1 MIAYFDPQPGELPP
15 RFPSPFAVP
24 PHPLALRAVAELA
37 FFLRG
42 GELREGK
49 MFGVLVVRDR
59 EGRIGYLRAFSGM
72 LDGSWH
78 RDGFVGPTFD
88 AAARD
93 AFWPAGEAGLGG
105 LAEQQ
110 RLVDADPVHAEQA
123 ALLAAQAIE
132 LAALK
137 ARHAERKAARK
148 TARDAGAPSHALD
161 QESRGD
167 SAERRRLDSAHVA
180 ALAPLA
186 ARVGEL
192 TTASRALA
200 ADRAARSRDL
210 LIAIHETYVFAN
222 ARGETR
228 SVRELFAPDSPP
240 GGAGDC
246 AAPKLLAYAYREG
259 LAPIAL
265 AEVWLGPP
273 PPSGDRRTGNAYPAC
288 RGKCGPILA
297 HMLAGLDAAPDPIF
311 GDASQ
316 IAADEPRVVFED
328 RWLVVVAKPV
338 GLLAVPGRSGL
349 LTDSVQ
355 TRLAT
360 RYGAAHDD
368 SASLALTVH
377 RLDLDV
383 SGLMLVAKDEATH
396 LILQRQFARREIVKR
411 YDAVLD
417 GVLDPSRGE
426 FGTIELPL
434 RVDLEDRP
442 RQIVDHMHGKQAITN
457 WSVTHRD
464 PTTTRVLLQPL
475 TGRTHQ
481 LRVHCAV
488 GLLPIIGDRLYGTAG
503 ARLLLHASYLAFA
516 HPHAGERIELSL
528 PAPF

>member
-1 MIAYFDPQPGELPP
+1 MITYFEPGPQPGPQLGPQPGELPA

-24 PHPLALRAVAELA
+24 PHPLALRAIAELSV
-37 FFLRG
+37 

-59 EGRIGYLRAFSGM
+59 AGRLGYLRAFSGM
-72 LDGSWH
+72 LDGTWH
-78 RDGFVGPTFD
+78 REGFVGPTFD
-88 AAARD
+88 EAARD
-93 AFWPAGEAGLGG
+93 AFWPAGEAGLGV
-105 LAEQQ
+105 LADQQ
-110 RLVDADPVHAEQA
+110 RVLDADPVHAAHA
-123 ALLAAQAIE
+123 AIVAAQAIE
-132 LAALK
+132 LAAVK
-137 ARHAERKAARK
+137 ARHAERKGARKAAR
-148 TARDAGAPSHALD
+148 DGGAPSHALD

-167 SAERRRLDSAHVA
+167 SAERRTLDTAHAA
-180 ALAPLA
+180 ALGPLA
-186 ARVGEL
+186 TRVAEL
-192 TTASRALA
+192 TAASRALA
-200 ADRAARSRDL
+200 AERAARSRDL
-210 LIAIHETYVFAN
+210 LIAIHATYAFAN

-246 AAPKLLAYAYREG
+246 AAPKLLAHAYRER
-259 LAPIAL
+259 LTPLAL

-297 HMLAGLDAAPDPIF
+297 HMLAGLDAEPNPVF

-316 IAADEPRVVFED
+316 IAADEPRIVFED

-360 RYGAAHDD
+360 RLGAAHI
-368 SASLALTVH
+368 VH

-383 SGLMLVAKDEATH
+383 SGLMLVAKDAATH

-417 GVLDPSRGE
+417 GVLDPSRGDA
-426 FGTIELPL
+426 GTIELPL

-442 RQIVDHMHGKQAITN
+442 RQIVDHVHGKPGQST
-457 WSVTHRD
+457 WQVTRRD
-464 PTTTRVLLQPL
+464 PTTTRVVLQPR

-488 GLLPIIGDRLYGTAG
+488 GLLPIVGDRLYGTPA
-503 ARLLLHASYLAFA
+503 ARLLLHASYLGFA
-516 HPHAGERIELSL
+516 HPHAGERVELSL

>member
-24 PHPLALRAVAELA
+24 PHPLALRAVAELS

-42 GELREGK
+42 GKLREGK

-59 EGRIGYLRAFSGM
+59 DGRIGYLRAFSGK

-88 AAARD
+88 EAARD
-93 AFWPAGEAGLGG
+93 AFWPAGEAGLGV
-105 LAEQQ
+105 LAEQ
-110 RLVDADPVHAEQA
+110 RRVLDADPVYAEHAR
-123 ALLAAQAIE
+123 LLAAHAAE

-148 TARDAGAPSHALD
+148 TARDGGAPSHALD

-167 SAERRRLDSAHVA
+167 SAERRVLETAHAA
-180 ALAPLA
+180 ALAPSA
-186 ARVGEL
+186 QRVAEL
-192 TTASRALA
+192 TAASRALA

-210 LIAIHETYVFAN
+210 LIAIHQTYAFAN
-222 ARGETR
+222 ARGEMR
-228 SVRELFAPDSPP
+228 AVRELFAPDSPP

-246 AAPKLLAYAYREG
+246 AAPKLLAHAYRER
-259 LAPIAL
+259 LTPIAL

-297 HMLAGLDAAPDPIF
+297 HMLDGLDAEPHPIF

-355 TRLAT
+355 TRLAG
-360 RYGAAHDD
+360 RYGAAHI
-368 SASLALTVH
+368 VH

-396 LILQRQFARREIVKR
+396 VILQRQFARREIVKH

-417 GVLDPSRGE
+417 GILDGE
-426 FGTIELPL
+426 SGTIDLRL

-442 RQIVDHMHGKQAITN
+442 RQIVDPIHGKQAITK

-488 GLLPIIGDRLYGTAG
+488 GLLPIVGDRLYGSPA

-516 HPHAGERIELSL
+516 HPHAGERLELSL
-528 PAPF
+528 RAPF

>member
-1 MIAYFDPQPGELPP
+1 VITYFDPVPVDVPV

-24 PHPLALRAVAELA
+24 PHPLALRAVAEL
-37 FFLRG
+37 RV

-59 EGRIGYLRAFSGM
+59 AGRLGYLRAFSGM

-93 AFWPAGEAGLGG
+93 AFWPAGEAGLGVM
-105 LAEQQ
+105 ADQQ
-110 RLVDADPVHAEQA
+110 RVLDADPVHAAHAE
-123 ALLAAQAIE
+123 LLAAQAAG

-137 ARHAERKAARK
+137 ARHAERKATRK
-148 TARDAGAPSHALD
+148 TARDGGAPSHALD

-167 SAERRRLDSAHVA
+167 SAERRTLDAAHTT
-180 ALAPLA
+180 ALAPFA
-186 ARVGEL
+186 TRVAEL
-192 TTASRALA
+192 VAASRALA

-210 LIAIHETYVFAN
+210 LIAIHATYAFAN
-222 ARGETR
+222 ARGEVR

-246 AAPKLLAYAYREG
+246 AAPKLLAHAYREG
-259 LAPIAL
+259 LTPIAL

-273 PPSGDRRTGNAYPAC
+273 PPSGDRRTGNPYPAC

-297 HMLAGLDAAPDPIF
+297 HMLAGLAAEPNPIF

-355 TRLAT
+355 TRLAA
-360 RYGAAHDD
+360 RYGAVQI
-368 SASLALTVH
+368 VH

-411 YDAVLD
+411 YDAILD

-426 FGTIELPL
+426 SGTIELPL

-442 RQIVDHMHGKQAITN
+442 RQIVDPVHGKQAITD
-457 WSVTHRD
+457 WQITHRD
-464 PTTTRVLLQPL
+464 PATTRVVLRPL

-488 GLLPIIGDRLYGTAG
+488 GLLPIVGDRLYGTPAP
-503 ARLLLHASYLAFA
+503 RLLLHASYLGFA
-516 HPHAGERIELSL
+516 HPHAGERIELEL

>member
-1 MIAYFDPQPGELPP
+1 MITYFDPTPEDLPA

-24 PHPLALRAVAELA
+24 PHPLALRAVAELSV
-37 FFLRG
+37 

-49 MFGVLVVRDR
+49 MFGALVVRDR
-59 EGRIGYLRAFSGM
+59 DGRLGYLRAFSGM
-72 LDGSWH
+72 LDGRWH

-88 AAARD
+88 EAARD
-93 AFWPAGEAGLGG
+93 AFWPAGEAGLGV

-110 RLVDADPVHAEQA
+110 RVLDADPVHVEHA
-123 ALLAAQAIE
+123 ALVAAHAGE

-148 TARDAGAPSHALD
+148 LAREGGGASHVLD

-167 SAERRRLDSAHVA
+167 SAERRALETAHVA

-186 ARVGEL
+186 RRVAEL
-192 TTASRALA
+192 TEASRALA
-200 ADRAARSRDL
+200 ADRATRSRDL
-210 LIAIHETYVFAN
+210 LIAIHQTYAFAN

-228 SVRELFAPDSPP
+228 SVRELFAPESPP

-246 AAPKLLAYAYREG
+246 AAPKLLAHAYREG
-259 LAPIAL
+259 LVPIAL

-273 PPSGDRRTGNAYPAC
+273 PPSGDRRTGHTYPAC

-297 HMLAGLDAAPDPIF
+297 HMLAGLDAEPSPIF

-316 IAADEPRVVFED
+316 IAANEPRVVFED

-355 TRLAT
+355 TRLAA
-360 RYGAAHDD
+360 RYGAAHI
-368 SASLALTVH
+368 VH

-396 LILQRQFARREIVKR
+396 VILQRQFARREIVKR

-417 GVLDPSRGE
+417 GVLAGE
-426 FGTIELPL
+426 SGTIELPL

-442 RQIVDHMHGKQAITN
+442 RQIVDPGHGKPAITT
-457 WSVTHRD
+457 WQVTHRD
-464 PTTTRVLLQPL
+464 ATTTRVLLQPL

-488 GLLPIIGDRLYGTAG
+488 GLGIPIVGDRLYGTQSQ
-503 ARLLLHASYLAFA
+503 RLLLHASYLAFA
-516 HPHAGERIELSL
+516 HPHAGDRLELEL

>member
-1 MIAYFDPQPGELPP
+1 VIAYFDPQPSEPSDVP
-15 RFPSPFAVP
+15 ARFPSPFAVP
-24 PHPLALRAVAELA
+24 PHPLALRAVAELSV
-37 FFLRG
+37 FLRG

-49 MFGVLVVRDR
+49 MFGALVVRDR

-72 LDGSWH
+72 LAGTWH

-88 AAARD
+88 EAARD
-93 AFWPAGEAGLGG
+93 AFWPAGEAGLGV

-110 RLVDADPVHAEQA
+110 RVLDADPLHAHHAE
-123 ALLAAQAIE
+123 LLAAQAIE

-137 ARHAERKAARK
+137 ARHAERKAARR

-167 SAERRRLDSAHVA
+167 SAERRTLDAEHATV
-180 ALAPLA
+180 LAPLA
-186 ARVGEL
+186 TRVAEL
-192 TTASRALA
+192 VAASRALA
-200 ADRAARSRDL
+200 ADRVARSRDL
-210 LIAIHETYVFAN
+210 LIAIHATYAFAN

-246 AAPKLLAYAYREG
+246 AAPKLLATAYREG

-297 HMLAGLDAAPDPIF
+297 HMLAGLDAEPDPIF

-316 IAADEPRVVFED
+316 IAADEPRLVFED

-355 TRLAT
+355 TRLAA
-360 RYGAAHDD
+360 RFGAVQI
-368 SASLALTVH
+368 VH

-411 YDAVLD
+411 YVAILD

-426 FGTIELPL
+426 SGTIELPL

-442 RQIVDHMHGKQAITN
+442 RQIVDHVHGKQAQTS

-464 PTTTRVLLQPL
+464 PTTTRVVLQPL

-488 GLLPIIGDRLYGTAG
+488 GLLPIVGDRLYGTPA
-503 ARLLLHASYLAFA
+503 ARLLLHASDLAFA